1 MHAVMTVEALYT
13 LVWQTRP
20 LLQQINAAVESA
32 LAGTGLTLRMRAV
45 LELLLSEGAM
55 TVPALAR
62 RLEIQRQ
69 YVQVMVNETCAA
81 RLTEL
86 QPNPAHR
93 RSSLVLLT
101 AQGHRVIA
109 RVRDAESK
117 VLTRIARKLP
127 DAKVRAAL
135 EIQNELLAAFRRINS
150 GANP

>member
-1 MHAVMTVEALYT
+1 MSLDSLYT
-13 LVWQTRP
+13 LIWQTRP
-20 LLQQINAAVESA
+20 LLQQINAAVDSA

-55 TVPALAR
+55 TVPTLAR

-81 RLTEL
+81 GLTEL
-86 QPNPAHR
+86 QPNPAHQ
-93 RSSLVLLT
+93 RSSLVVLT
-101 AQGHRVIA
+101 AQGQRVIA

-117 VLTRIARKLP
+117 VLARIGRKFP
-127 DAKVRAAL
+127 EPKVRVAL
-135 EIQNELLAAFRRINS
+135 EVQNELLAALRRINS

>member
-1 MHAVMTVEALYT
+1 MSAAKALYI
-13 LVWQTRP
+13 LIWQTRP

-32 LAGTGLTLRMRAV
+32 LIGTGLSLRMRAV

-55 TVPALAR
+55 TVPTLAR

-93 RSSLVLLT
+93 RSSLVALT
-101 AQGHRVIA
+101 RHGRRVIA

-127 DAKVRAAL
+127 ESKVRAAL
-135 EIQNELLAAFRRINS
+135 EIQNELLTAFRTINS
-150 GANP
+150 GANR